1 MLHRL
6 LFSFPN
12 RKIVRAF
19 HACLFYLA
27 LALTAS
33 AQPVMPNEALYSKNK
48 GGDPDVDFNAV
59 PIVPEGFEV
68 TLVAKEPL
76 VRNPCAIAFDGQ
88 GRMFIGQGPQYRKM
102 KPDSPKD
109 SVYLL
114 LDDNED
120 GVADRRHLYATG
132 FNGIQGLVWRGDDL
146 YIANAPDLTIV
157 RDLDGDDVA
166 DEYVKLYTDLGN
178 IEHALHGL
186 NIAPDGRLYMS
197 KGNSK
202 GLGHPGRV
210 APKAFRELWGS
221 DARERSPDIP
231 PPQVFTADN
240 YEATYHDPND
250 DWGRMGGI
258 LRANP
263 DGSGLE
269 IVSRGLRNPW
279 DINFS
284 DSFDWLGADNDQSE
298 GDRFFRPFLGAHLG
312 WNHSWSTDWAG
323 TNNLPTAP
331 AILPLIDGS
340 TTGVVY
346 YDAEGFPEQY
356 RGFFVGDW
364 LRKVVYFI
372 RPEWDGARM
381 KMAGGRP
388 MDFVKGGSSLLR
400 TTDLDIGAD
409 GALYVLSW
417 GTTYGSVF
425 DDGEMVN
432 EGRVWRIVWKENDH
446 TVWNMA
452 DSESPLTDRSIDSL
466 IDDLDH
472 ALKVRRTNVS
482 EELVRRGA
490 SRALKAWLSNGSLT
504 TLQETWGLWTL
515 GRINIE
521 DRSLDDWFAEHLHNS
536 DSDNLNTRLQSIRI
550 LGFRADQSGRPIHA
564 AIADALKNDPE
575 ARCRQAAAIAILDA
589 SDRSQASNLASL
601 LAEESDRMV
610 FYSGWQALRAVAT
623 NEELTS
629 YLEDEQPSVRVA
641 ALLALLET
649 RSASIETVSPL
660 LEDSDS
666 KVATIAHSFLER
678 SGVIETELPEGKS
691 ELFSGLPF
699 GRFVK
704 NIHAVSGLNYQVSPE
719 TIEYGVQMYAD
730 DSILLTDYG
739 DPFLGLSFIRGFNQ
753 DARSTGENFLS
764 FELPTASTVFVAHD
778 EDMRES
784 RPDWLTSQ
792 FERYRSKGLRGTAK
806 SYRVYQQDV
815 PAGKVSLGGNLVN
828 PDSGAPINYFVV
840 MKPLPIDPPEQ
851 PTTVDAVMATLG
863 KVDRDRGEW
872 LFMGREGAACWTCHQ
887 VDGQGRTYGPDLST
901 IGERNDAR
909 HWIESILEP
918 NAIVTEGYATQN
930 VSTSDGATYAGVL
943 VDESDLLLT
952 LRQVTGE
959 LVRIRKTDIASRA
972 SLHGSLMPSFAST
985 LAPRDIADLVA
996 YLGDLTTAN
1005 KTADRFSFGLGKD
1018 ELAIAFDGK
1027 PIATYVMKDP
1037 DIPRPYFKSLKT
1049 LDGIQVTRNHPPVA
1063 GVDATDHPDY
1073 HPGLWMAF
1081 GDISG
1086 HDFWRNKATIR
1097 HQRIVGGPKVENG
1110 HLDFAVEN
1118 ALVGED
1124 GNTIGTQVSRFSLEK
1139 KSHGFFLSWNDVY
1152 TSTDGLLIF
1161 GDQEEMGLGARMA
1174 TPLTEK
1180 TSGRIRS
1187 NRGLE
1192 SAKATWGQEAEWC
1205 TYSGTTEGL
1214 HAGITVFAHPDNFR
1228 PSWWHNR
1235 NYGAMVANAFGRDAM
1250 KQGEKS
1256 AVVVEPGESLSM
1268 RYGVYVHSSKEQL
1281 SLEELNEIYEGKML
1295 KD

>member
-1 MLHRL
+1 MRHRL
-6 LFSFPN
+6 LVSFTN

-19 HACLFYLA
+19 HAYLFSLA

-48 GGDPDVDFNAV
+48 GGDPDADLNAV

-114 LDDNED
+114 LDDNDD

-132 FNGIQGLVWRGDDL
+132 FNGIQGLFWRGDDL

-202 GLGHPGRV
+202 GLGLPGRV

-221 DARERSPDIP
+221 DAPEGSPDIS

-263 DGSGLE
+263 DGSDLE
-269 IVSRGLRNPW
+269 ILSYGLRNPW

-323 TNNLPTAP
+323 TDNLPTAP
-331 AILPLIDGS
+331 AVLPLVDGS

-381 KMAGGRP
+381 KMADGRP

-425 DDGEMVN
+425 ENGEMAN
-432 EGRVWRIVWKENDH
+432 EGRVWRIAWKESDH
-446 TVWNMA
+446 GAWNMEE
-452 DSESPLTDRSIDSL
+452 SEPPLTDRSIDSL

-472 ALKVRRTNVS
+472 ALKARRTNVS

-490 SRALKAWLSNGSLT
+490 SQKLKAWLANGSLT

-521 DRSLDDWFAEHLHNS
+521 DRSLDDWFAEHLRNS
-536 DSDNLNTRLQSIRI
+536 DSDNFNTRLQSIRI

-564 AIADALKNDPE
+564 AIADALKKDPE

-589 SDRSQASNLASL
+589 SDKSQASNLVSL
-601 LAEESDRMV
+601 LAEDSDRMV

-629 YLEDEQPSVRVA
+629 YLEDEQRSVRLA

-649 RSASIETVSPL
+649 RSVSTEIVSPL

-666 KVATIAHSFLER
+666 RVATIARSFLEK
-678 SGVIETELPEGKS
+678 SGVIEPRLPEGDS

-699 GRFVK
+699 GHFVK
-704 NIHAVSGLNYQVSPE
+704 NIHAVSGRNYQVSPE

-784 RPDWLTSQ
+784 RPDWLTRE

-806 SYRVYQQDV
+806 SYRVYHQDV

-828 PDSGAPINYFVV
+828 LDSRAPINYFVA
-840 MKPLPIDPPEQ
+840 MKPLPLEPPEQ
-851 PTTVDAVMATLG
+851 PTTVDAVLATLG
-863 KVDRDRGEW
+863 KGDRDRGEW

-887 VDGQGRTYGPDLST
+887 VDGQGRPYGPDLST

-918 NAIVTEGYATQN
+918 NAIVTEGYATQS
-930 VSTSDGATYAGVL
+930 VSTSDGASFSGVL
-943 VDESDLLLT
+943 VDESGLALS

-959 LVRIRKTDIASRA
+959 LVRIRKSDILSRA
-972 SLHGSLMPSFAST
+972 SLHNSLMPSFAST
-985 LAPRDIADLVA
+985 LAVQDVADLVA

-1005 KTADRFSFGLGKD
+1005 KTVDGFSYDLSQN
-1018 ELAIAFDGK
+1018 ELAIIYDGK
-1027 PIATYVMKDP
+1027 PIATYVMKDSA
-1037 DIPRPYFKSLKT
+1037 IPRPYFKNLKT
-1049 LDGIQVTRNHPPVA
+1049 PDGIQVTRNHPPIE
-1063 GVDATDHPDY
+1063 GVDATDHPHY

-1086 HDFWRNKATIR
+1086 HDFWRNKAAVH
-1097 HQRIVGGPKVENG
+1097 HQRFVKEPRIEKGR
-1110 HLDFAVEN
+1110 LSFAVEN
-1118 ALVGED
+1118 SFLGED
-1124 GNTIGTQVSRFSLEK
+1124 GDAIGSQVSRFSLEK
-1139 KSHGFFLSWNDVY
+1139 LADGFFLSWDEEY
-1152 TSTDGLLIF
+1152 TSAAEPLIF
-1161 GDQEEMGLGARMA
+1161 GDQEEMGLGARLA

-1180 TSGRIRS
+1180 ATGRIRS

-1192 SAKATWGQEAEWC
+1192 TAKATWGQEAEWC
-1205 TYSGTTEGL
+1205 DYSGTAEGL
-1214 HAGITVFAHPDNFR
+1214 FAGIALFAHPDNFR

-1256 AVVVEPGESLSM
+1256 AVAVKPGESLRM
-1268 RYGVYVHSSKEQL
+1268 RYGIYIHSSEEQL
-1281 SLEELNEIYEGKML
+1281 NLELLDQIYGEKML
-1295 KD
+1295 NL